1 MFGSILLHE
10 SARHNLEALAKRPP
24 QGILFVGPAGIGKMA
39 VASELA
45 GHLVDHPT
53 STRVISP
60 DEKGTIAIETIRE
73 LYKATRAKQD
83 GHQVVIVE
91 RADRMSMEAE
101 NAFLKLLEEPRAGLT
116 FMLTTLQLESL
127 LPTILSRIQHLTL
140 APLPDD
146 TIRRLV
152 MGKQPG
158 IAQND
163 LSQLIFLAQ
172 GRPGIALQLLEG
184 DALPKQR
191 DRMQIVKQLLGAK
204 PHERFLL
211 TGKMAGSRDD
221 CLETLSAM
229 ARVVEVQL
237 SSATN
242 PAQATHWTKIAGALE
257 EAQLAISRNGNVKA
271 QLLQLFSR
279 Y

>member
-1 MFGSILLHE
+1 MFDQIVLHD
-10 SARHNLEALAKRPP
+10 SAKLNLEALAARPP
-24 QGILFVGPAGIGKMA
+24 QGILFVGPEGIGKMT
-39 VASELA
+39 VADKLA
-45 GHLVDHPT
+45 LHLVDHPT
-53 STRVISP
+53 AIRVISP

-83 GHQVVIVE
+83 GHQVIVVE
-91 RADRMSMEAE
+91 RADRMSLEAE

-127 LPTILSRIQHLTL
+127 LPTILSRIQHLTF

-146 TIRRLV
+146 AIRRLI
-152 MGKQPG
+152 MSKQPG
-158 IAQND
+158 IAQSD
-163 LSQLIFLAQ
+163 LSQMVFLAQ
-172 GRPGIALQLLEG
+172 GRPGVALQLLEG

-191 DRMQIVKQLLGAK
+191 DRMQVVKQLLAAK
-204 PHERFLL
+204 PHERFILA
-211 TGKMAGSRDD
+211 GKMAGSRDD

-237 SSATN
+237 SSATST
-242 PAQATHWTKIAGALE
+242 AQATHWTSLAEAIE
-257 EAQLAISRNGNVKA
+257 NAQLAISRNGNVKA

>member
-1 MFGSILLHE
+1 MFDSILLHE
-10 SARHNLEALAKRPP
+10 SVKHNLEALATRPP
-24 QGILFVGPAGIGKMA
+24 QGILFVGPEGIGKMT
-39 VASELA
+39 VANALA
-45 GHLVDHPT
+45 SHLVDHPT
-53 STRVISP
+53 NIRVISP
-60 DEKGTIAIETIRE
+60 DEKGTVAIETIRE
-73 LYKATRAKQD
+73 LYKATRAKQES
-83 GHQVVIVE
+83 HQVIIVE

-127 LPTILSRIQHLTL
+127 LPTILSRIQQLSL
-140 APLPDD
+140 APLPDN

-152 MGKQPG
+152 MSKQPG
-158 IAQND
+158 IAQGD

-172 GRPGIALQLLEG
+172 GRPGVALQLLDG

-191 DRMQIVKQLLGAK
+191 DRMQIVKQLLAAK
-204 PHERFLL
+204 PHERFVL
-211 TGKMAGSRDD
+211 TGKLSGSRDD

-237 SSATN
+237 SSATS
-242 PAQATHWTKIAGALE
+242 PTQAVHWTKLASAIE

>member
-10 SARHNLEALAKRPP
+10 SVKHNLEALAARPP
-24 QGILFVGPAGIGKMA
+24 QGILFVGPEGIGKMT
-39 VASELA
+39 VANELA
-45 GHLVDHPT
+45 NHLVDHPT
-53 STRVISP
+53 SIRVISP

-73 LYKATRAKQD
+73 LYKATRAKQE

-127 LPTILSRIQHLTL
+127 LPTILSRIQQLSL
-140 APLPDD
+140 APLPDT

-152 MGKQPG
+152 MSKQPG
-158 IAQND
+158 IAQGD

-172 GRPGIALQLLEG
+172 GRPGVALQLLDG

-191 DRMQIVKQLLGAK
+191 DRMQIVKQLLAAK
-204 PHERFLL
+204 PHERFVL
-211 TGKMAGSRDD
+211 TGKISGNRDD

-242 PAQATHWTKIAGALE
+242 PTQATHWTRLATALE
-257 EAQLAISRNGNVKA
+257 ETQLAISRNGNVKA

>member
-1 MFGSILLHE
+1 MFDSIHLHE
-10 SARHNLEALAKRPP
+10 SAKLNLEALASRPP
-24 QGILFVGPAGIGKMA
+24 QGILLVGPEGIGKMT
-39 VASELA
+39 VAETLA
-45 GHLVDHPT
+45 QHLVDHPT
-53 STRVISP
+53 SIRVISP
-60 DEKGTIAIETIRE
+60 DDKGTIAIETIRD
-73 LYKATRAKQD
+73 LYKATRAKQE

-91 RADRMSMEAE
+91 RADRMSLEAE

-146 TIRRLV
+146 AIRRLV
-152 MGKQPG
+152 MSKQPG

-163 LSQLIFLAQ
+163 LSQLVFLAQ
-172 GRPGIALQLLEG
+172 GRPGAVMQLLDG

-191 DRMQIVKQLLGAK
+191 DRMQVVKQLLAAK
-204 PHERFLL
+204 PHERFILA
-211 TGKMAGSRDD
+211 GKMSSSRDE

-229 ARVVEVQL
+229 GRVVEVQL
-237 SSATN
+237 SSTTSA
-242 PAQATHWTKIAGALE
+242 AQAAHWTKLA
-257 EAQLAISRNGNVKA
+257 EAIEDTQQAISHNGNVKA

>member
-10 SARHNLEALAKRPP
+10 SAKHNLQALAERPP
-24 QGILFVGPAGIGKMA
+24 QGILFVGPEGIGKMT

-53 STRVISP
+53 SIRVISP

-73 LYKATRAKQD
+73 LYKATRAKQA

-116 FMLTTLQLESL
+116 FMLTTPQLESL
-127 LPTILSRIQHLTL
+127 LPTILSRIQHLSL

-146 TIRRLV
+146 AIRRLV

-158 IAQND
+158 IAQSD

-172 GRPGIALQLLEG
+172 GRPGVALKLLDG

-204 PHERFLL
+204 PHERFVL
-211 TGKMAGSRDD
+211 TGKMSGSRED

-229 ARVVEVQL
+229 AHVVEVQL
-237 SSATN
+237 GSATS
-242 PAQATHWTKIAGALE
+242 PTQAAHWTKLAAALE

>member
-10 SARHNLEALAKRPP
+10 SARHNLEALTKRPP

-242 PAQATHWTKIAGALE
+242 PTQATHWTKIAGALE